1 LKRQVGAV
9 TLDGIKQLQSDYKG
23 SSYYVYLDGL
33 SNKDF
38 IKDVEKQFGDDIAE
52 TVNIDEN
59 IESQTGMYIAAV
71 YAIML
76 MILII
81 TVIVVVMILYLVIKT
96 MIIKR
101 KKEFGVMKAIGY
113 STIQLMNQISI
124 SFLPVIITGVACGG
138 VLGFLFTNPL
148 LSVLLS
154 GAGVHRLDFIIHL
167 PTILM
172 LCVGIS
178 ILAYAVSML
187 VALRIKKIS
196 AYGLITE

>member
-1 LKRQVGAV
+1 
-9 TLDGIKQLQSDYKG
+9 
-23 SSYYVYLDGL
+23 
-33 SNKDF
+33 
-38 IKDVEKQFGDDIAE
+38 
-52 TVNIDEN
+52 
-59 IESQTGMYIAAV
+59 MYIAAV

-138 VLGFLFTNPL
+138 VLGLLFTNPL

-154 GAGVHRLDFIIHL
+154 SAGVNRLDFIIHL

-172 LCVGIS
+172 LCVGIF

>member
-1 LKRQVGAV
+1 M
-9 TLDGIKQLQSDYKG
+9 
-23 SSYYVYLDGL
+23 
-33 SNKDF
+33 
-38 IKDVEKQFGDDIAE
+38 KDVEKQFGDDIVE

-138 VLGFLFTNPL
+138 VLGLLFTNPL

-154 GAGVHRLDFIIHL
+154 SAGVNRLDFIIHL

-172 LCVGIS
+172 LCVGII
-178 ILAYAVSML
+178 ILAYMVSML

-196 AYGLITE
+196 AYGLITD